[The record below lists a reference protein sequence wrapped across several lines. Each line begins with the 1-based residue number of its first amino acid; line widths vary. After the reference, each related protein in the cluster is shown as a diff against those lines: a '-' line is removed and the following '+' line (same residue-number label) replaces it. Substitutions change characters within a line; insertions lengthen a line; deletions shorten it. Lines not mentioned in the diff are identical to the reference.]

1 MLVANNMENKIY
13 DLIILGAGPAG
24 VAGAIYAHRK
34 NINTLLI
41 GESFGGQATVAAKIA
56 NIPGHLGISGM
67 QMANAFENHIKNVG
81 VAFANDKVEKIE
93 KQGNIFQVK
102 TINNNY
108 QTKNILLA
116 FGRKYKDLGISNEE
130 KYKGRGLF
138 YCSTCDAA
146 LFKDKVGVV
155 VGAGNTALNSVIDL
169 FPFASKIYVITR
181 GDAMRADVIL
191 QEEVKKNPKVEIIYN
206 SQITELEGEVM
217 INAVKYKNLQTN
229 EEKRLE
235 TFGVFVN
242 IGMKPNSEL
251 LEGLVELNE
260 NKEIITDLLGRTSQ
274 KGIWAAGDVTS
285 LPHKQISIAI
295 GDGIR
300 AVLDI
305 YSEIRKSNYQETVAD
320 AI

>member
-1 MLVANNMENKIY
+1 MNEQKIY
-13 DLIILGAGPAG
+13 ELIILGAGPAG
-24 VAGAIYAHRK
+24 VAGAVYAHRK
-34 NINTLLI
+34 NIETLLV
-41 GESFGGQATVAAKIA
+41 GENFGGQATVAANIA
-56 NIPGHLGISGM
+56 NIPGHIGISGM
-67 QMANAFENHIKNVG
+67 QMANAFEAHIKDIG
-81 VAFANDKVEKIE
+81 VNSVIDRIEKVEK
-93 KQGNIFQVK
+93 QGDIFTIK
-102 TINNNY
+102 TSKEVF
-108 QTKNILLA
+108 QGKNILIT
-116 FGRKYKDLGISNEE
+116 FGRKYKDLGITNEE

-146 LFKDKVGVV
+146 LFKDKVGIV

-181 GDAMRADVIL
+181 GDAMRADVVL

-217 INAVKYKNLQTN
+217 LNAIKYKNLQTN

-251 LEGLVELNE
+251 LEGLVGLNE
-260 NKEIITDLLGRTSQ
+260 SKEIITDFLGRTSQ

-305 YSEIRKSNYQETVAD
+305 YSEIRKANYKEAVTD

>member
-1 MLVANNMENKIY
+1 MENKIY
-13 DLIILGAGPAG
+13 ELIILGAGPAG
-24 VAGAIYAHRK
+24 VAGAVYAHRK
-34 NINTLLI
+34 NIETLLI
-41 GESFGGQATVAAKIA
+41 GENFGGQATVAANIA
-56 NIPGHLGISGM
+56 NIPGHIGISGI
-67 QMANAFENHIKNVG
+67 QMANAFETHIKNIG
-81 VAFANDKVEKIE
+81 VNSIIDRIE
-93 KQGNIFQVK
+93 KVDKQGDIFTIK
-102 TINNNY
+102 TSKEVF
-108 QTKNILLA
+108 QGKNILVT
-116 FGRKYKDLGISNEE
+116 FGRKYKDLGITNEE

-146 LFKDKVGVV
+146 LFKDKVGIV

-181 GDAMRADVIL
+181 GDAMRADIVL

-206 SQITELEGEVM
+206 SQIIELEGEVM
-217 INAVKYKNLQTN
+217 LNAVKYKNLQTN

-235 TFGVFVN
+235 IFGVFVN

-251 LEGLVELNE
+251 FEGLVQLNE
-260 NKEIITDLLGRTSQ
+260 NKEIITDFLGRTSQ
-274 KGIWAAGDVTS
+274 SGIWAAGDITI

-305 YSEIRKSNYQETVAD
+305 YSEIRKVKSRD
-320 AI
+320 SI

>member
-1 MLVANNMENKIY
+1 MENKIY

-67 QMANAFENHIKNVG
+67 QMAQAFENHIKNVG
-81 VAFANDKVEKIE
+81 VNFAMERIEKVEK
-93 KQGNIFQVK
+93 QGDIFLVK
-102 TINNNY
+102 TQNNVY
-108 QTKNILLA
+108 QGKNILMA
-116 FGRKYKDLGISNEE
+116 FGRKYKDLEILNEE
-130 KYKGRGLF
+130 KYKGKGLF

-146 LFKDKVGVV
+146 LFKDRVAVV
-155 VGAGNTALNSVIDL
+155 VGSGNTALNSVIDL
-169 FPFASKIYVITR
+169 FPFASKIYIITR
-181 GDAMRADVIL
+181 GEVMRGDIVL
-191 QEEVKKNPKVEIIYN
+191 QEEIKNNSKVEIIYN
-206 SQITELEGEVM
+206 SQVSELEGDIM
-217 INAVKYKNLQTN
+217 LKAVKYKNSQTN

-260 NKEIITDLLGRTSQ
+260 NKEIITDFLGRTSQ

-305 YSEIRKSNYQETVAD
+305 YDGIKKQKSLNK
-320 AI
+320 

>member
-1 MLVANNMENKIY
+1 MNEQKIY
-13 DLIILGAGPAG
+13 DLIIMGAGPAG

-34 NINTLLI
+34 NINILII
-41 GESFGGQATVAAKIA
+41 GENFGGQAVVAAKIS
-56 NIPGHLGISGM
+56 NIPGHIGISGM
-67 QMANAFENHIKNVG
+67 QMAQAFENHIKNVG
-81 VAFANDKVEKIE
+81 VNFAIEKIE
-93 KQGNIFQVK
+93 KVEKQDDFFLIKTVNNTYQG
-102 TINNNY
+102 
-108 QTKNILLA
+108 KNILMA
-116 FGRKYKDLGISNEE
+116 FGRKYKDLDISNEE
-130 KYKGRGLF
+130 KYKGKGLF

-146 LFKDKVGVV
+146 LFKNKVAVV
-155 VGAGNTALNSVIDL
+155 VGSGNTALNSVVDL

-181 GDAMRADVIL
+181 GEIMRGDVVL

-206 SQITELEGEVM
+206 SQISELEGDM
-217 INAVKYKNLQTN
+217 ILQAIKYKNSLTN

-251 LEGLVELNE
+251 LEGLVQLNE
-260 NKEIITDLLGRTSQ
+260 NKEIITDFLGKTSQ
-274 KGIWAAGDVTS
+274 KGIWAAGDITS

-305 YSEIRKSNYQETVAD
+305 YSEIRKIKNSD